1 MREKRNEKQEKVK
14 MKKSWMIG
22 FIILFILNLGA
33 TGYFLYSL
41 TLLGSIEVVLRY
53 VIGIILVLLVVFF
66 FFHLRKT
73 ARKKKKVR
81 LAIDI
86 IISILYCAILIFVGG
101 NIIKAIGKVGNLTQR
116 ETTYS
121 ASIVTLSTNPAE
133 GINDIS
139 SSKELG
145 MLEDEDSIDGHQIP
159 EEIIEENNLTNE
171 VKYYDNY
178 TDMLADLYAEEIEFI
193 FLPSGY
199 QSMFTS
205 IEAYENIAEET
216 KAIYTQ
222 QRSVKQEVS
231 SGKSL
236 TEPFT
241 VLIMGIDSDTNDLT
255 QSSSF
260 NGDSLM
266 LITFNPTTLN
276 STILSIPRDTY
287 VPIACFNGQ
296 RKNKITHAAWQ
307 GEQCMMDTITGFTG
321 IPIDYYV
328 KINFKGAVQLV
339 DALGGIDAEVPIGFC
354 EQNSDRAW
362 GENTIC
368 VDAGYQHLNGEQALA
383 WARHRKSAGFDDFVR
398 GQNQQLVVKA
408 MLNKLKEVRSL
419 DTVYDILDTVGNN
432 MATNM
437 TTDEILSLYNVG
449 KDVLSRTDE
458 DMAVEDV
465 LSMQHLYLSGAD
477 ASIYDYST
485 INGQGTRMRLYN
497 FVPYEESLEAV
508 IQAMKINLELE
519 EPEMEKTF
527 SFDASVPYEEEII
540 GKMSSGTVDLTLL
553 PDFTGSSVSY
563 ARSYCNSHGISFSVE
578 GNGST
583 VVSQSV
589 PYGADILFVNRLTVY
604 TESSTTTAPKEDDT
618 TDQGDNGTTSTT
630 PPGGGTGSKDENS
643 GTGSGSDSGSDGGS
657 SGSGGGSGSGSG
669 GSGSEATGEGDENTG
684 DGGNSGDGTGDENP
698 LPPELNVS

>member
-1 MREKRNEKQEKVK
+1 MMKTMKETKKDKIKR
-14 MKKSWMIG
+14 SWMIG
-22 FIILFILNLGA
+22 MLLLLFLNIGA

-41 TLLGSIEVVLRY
+41 TLLGDIEKTLRIIVGIVL
-53 VIGIILVLLVVFF
+53 ILLMVFF

-81 LAIDI
+81 FTIDI
-86 IISILYCAILIFVGG
+86 ILSIIYSAILIFIGG
-101 NIIKAIGKVGNLTQR
+101 NIIKTIGKVGNVTAR

-121 ASIVTLSTNPAE
+121 ASIVTLSTNKATS
-133 GINDIS
+133 INDIS
-139 SSKELG
+139 SSKPIG
-145 MLEDEDSIDGHQIP
+145 MIKDKKSVDGYQIP
-159 EEIIEENNLTNE
+159 KQIIEDKGLKNKIES
-171 VKYYDNY
+171 YDNY
-178 TDMLADLYAEEIEFI
+178 TDLLADLYDEKIEYI

-199 QSMFTS
+199 QTMFTS
-205 IEAYENIAEET
+205 IEAYKNIAEDT
-216 KAIYTQ
+216 KVLYTQ
-222 QRSVKQEVS
+222 KKSVKQEVS
-231 SGKSL
+231 AGKSL
-236 TEPFT
+236 KEPFT
-241 VLIMGIDSDTNDLT
+241 ILLMGIDSDTNDLN

-287 VPIACFNGQ
+287 VPIACFNGK

-383 WARHRKSAGFDDFVR
+383 WSRHRKSAGFDDFVR

-408 MLNKLKEVRSL
+408 MLNKLKDVRDL
-419 DTVYDILDTVGNN
+419 DTVYKILDTVGTN

-437 TTDEILSLYNVG
+437 TTNEILSLYNIG
-449 KDVLSRTDE
+449 KDVLTRTK

-465 LSMQHLYLSGAD
+465 LSMQHLYISGAD
-477 ASIYDYST
+477 ANIYDYST

-497 FVPYEESLEAV
+497 FVPYQESLDAV
-508 IQAMKINLELE
+508 IEAMKVNLEMV
-519 EPEMEKTF
+519 EPKMTKTF
-527 SFDASVPYEEEII
+527 SFDASVPYEENII
-540 GKMSSGTVDLTLL
+540 GKMSEGSTNLTLL
-553 PDFTGSSVSY
+553 PDFTGDSTSSVLSY
-563 ARSYCNSHGISFSVE
+563 GSAHGIKIIVK
-578 GNGST
+578 GSGT
-583 VVSQSV
+583 RVVSQSV
-589 PYGADILFVNRLTVY
+589 PYGADVEFVKTLTV
-604 TESSTTTAPKEDDT
+604 TL
-618 TDQGDNGTTSTT
+618 
-630 PPGGGTGSKDENS
+630 
-643 GTGSGSDSGSDGGS
+643 
-657 SGSGGGSGSGSG
+657 GGGSTTVTTPKPTETPKP
-669 GSGSEATGEGDENTG
+669 SEEPEESEEPT
-684 DGGNSGDGTGDENP
+684 
-698 LPPELNVS
+698 LPDSSSSPSPTITPPPSTEPPVPGMPED

>member
-1 MREKRNEKQEKVK
+1 MKTMKETKKDKIKR
-14 MKKSWMIG
+14 SWMIG
-22 FIILFILNLGA
+22 MLLLLFLNIGA

-41 TLLGSIEVVLRY
+41 TLLGDIEKTLRIIVGIVL
-53 VIGIILVLLVVFF
+53 ILLMVFF

-81 LAIDI
+81 FTIDI
-86 IISILYCAILIFVGG
+86 ILSIIYSAILIFIGG
-101 NIIKAIGKVGNLTQR
+101 NIIKTIGKVGNVTAR

-121 ASIVTLSTNPAE
+121 ASIVTLSTNKATS
-133 GINDIS
+133 INDIS
-139 SSKELG
+139 SSKPIG
-145 MLEDEDSIDGHQIP
+145 MIKDKKSVDGYQIP
-159 EEIIEENNLTNE
+159 KQIIEDKGLKNKIES
-171 VKYYDNY
+171 YDNY
-178 TDMLADLYAEEIEFI
+178 TDLLADLYDEKIEYI

-199 QSMFTS
+199 QTMFTS
-205 IEAYENIAEET
+205 IEAYKNIAEDT
-216 KAIYTQ
+216 KVLYTQ
-222 QRSVKQEVS
+222 KKSVKQEVS
-231 SGKSL
+231 AGKSL
-236 TEPFT
+236 KEPFT
-241 VLIMGIDSDTNDLT
+241 ILLMGIDSDTNDLN

-287 VPIACFNGQ
+287 VPIACFNGK

-383 WARHRKSAGFDDFVR
+383 WSRHRKSAGFDDFVR

-408 MLNKLKEVRSL
+408 MLNKLKDVRDL
-419 DTVYDILDTVGNN
+419 DTVYKILDTVGTN

-437 TTDEILSLYNVG
+437 TTNEILSLYNIG
-449 KDVLSRTDE
+449 KDVLTRTK

-465 LSMQHLYLSGAD
+465 LSMQHLYISGAD
-477 ASIYDYST
+477 ANIYDYST

-497 FVPYEESLEAV
+497 FVPYQESLDAV
-508 IQAMKINLELE
+508 IETMKINLEMV
-519 EPEMEKTF
+519 EPKMTKTF
-527 SFDASVPYEEEII
+527 SFDASVPYEENII
-540 GKMSSGTVDLTLL
+540 GKMSEGSTNLTLL
-553 PDFTGSSVSY
+553 PDFTGDSTSSVLSY
-563 ARSYCNSHGISFSVE
+563 GSAHGIKIIVK
-578 GNGST
+578 GSGT
-583 VVSQSV
+583 RVVSQSV
-589 PYGADILFVNRLTVY
+589 LFGADVEFVKTLTV
-604 TESSTTTAPKEDDT
+604 TL
-618 TDQGDNGTTSTT
+618 
-630 PPGGGTGSKDENS
+630 
-643 GTGSGSDSGSDGGS
+643 
-657 SGSGGGSGSGSG
+657 GGGSTTVTTPKQTETPKP
-669 GSGSEATGEGDENTG
+669 SEEPKPTNPAKPTDPVEPTTPVEPTDPGT
-684 DGGNSGDGTGDENP
+684 SGDGDKAPDEI
-698 LPPELNVS
+698 LP

>member
-1 MREKRNEKQEKVK
+1 MREKQKAKERTKIKT
-14 MKKSWMIG
+14 SWMIG
-22 FIILFILNLGA
+22 IIILLVLNIGA

-41 TLLGSIEVVLRY
+41 TLLGSIETFLRY
-53 VIGIILVLLVVFF
+53 VVGIVLIGLMIFF

-73 ARKKKKVR
+73 ARQKKKVR
-81 LAIDI
+81 FIVDIVLSLAY
-86 IISILYCAILIFVGG
+86 SALLIFVGG
-101 NIIKAIGKVGNLTQR
+101 NIIKAIGKVGNLTER

-121 ASIVTLSTNPAE
+121 ASIVTLSSNKATS
-133 GINDIS
+133 INDIS

-145 MLEDEDSIDGHQIP
+145 MIKDKKSVDGYQIP
-159 EEIIEENNLTNE
+159 KQIIEDKNLKNK

-178 TDMLADLYAEEIEFI
+178 TDLLADLYDEEIEYV

-205 IEAYENIAEET
+205 IEAYKNIAEDT
-216 KAIYTQ
+216 KVIYTQ
-222 QRSVKQEVS
+222 KKSVKQEVS
-231 SGKSL
+231 AGKSL
-236 TEPFT
+236 KEPFT
-241 VLIMGIDSDTNDLT
+241 ILLMGIDSDTNDLT

-266 LITFNPTTLN
+266 LITFNPNTLN

-287 VPIACFNGQ
+287 VPIACFNGK

-408 MLNKLKEVRSL
+408 MLNKLKDVRSL
-419 DTVYDILDTVGNN
+419 DTVYKILDTVGNN

-437 TTDEILSLYNVG
+437 TTSEILSLYNIG
-449 KDVLSRTDE
+449 KDVLTRTK

-465 LSMQHLYLSGAD
+465 LSMQHLYISGAD

-497 FVPYEESLEAV
+497 FVPYQESLDAV
-508 IQAMKINLELE
+508 IEAMKINLGMIS
-519 EPEMEKTF
+519 PKMTKTF
-527 SFDASVPYEEEII
+527 SFDASVPYEETII
-540 GKMSSGTVDLTLL
+540 GKMSKGSTNLTLL
-553 PDFTGSSVSY
+553 PDFTGSSVAYVQSY
-563 ARSYCNSHGISFSVE
+563 GSSHGIRIIVN
-578 GNGST
+578 GNGSR

-589 PYGADILFVNRLTVY
+589 PYGADLEFVKTLTIN
-604 TESSTTTAPKEDDT
+604 TGSTTTKKETEDDEKT
-618 TDQGDNGTTSTT
+618 TTKPTPSTE
-630 PPGGGTGSKDENS
+630 PKPSVEPDDPNS
-643 GTGSGSDSGSDGGS
+643 GTNEGGSGSDGDTGNGSGDGNVGDGSDGDGS
-657 SGSGGGSGSGSG
+657 INIPGGPTNES
-669 GSGSEATGEGDENTG
+669 
-684 DGGNSGDGTGDENP
+684 
-698 LPPELNVS
+698 

>member
-1 MREKRNEKQEKVK
+1 MREKQKKKERQQKEKIKT
-14 MKKSWMIG
+14 SWMIG
-22 FIILFILNLGA
+22 MIILLLLNIGA
-33 TGYFLYSL
+33 TAYFLYSL
-41 TLLGSIEVVLRY
+41 TLLGSIETFLRY
-53 VIGIILVLLVVFF
+53 VVAIVLIALMIFS
-66 FFHLRKT
+66 FFHIRKT

-81 LAIDI
+81 FIIDVTL
-86 IISILYCAILIFVGG
+86 SLLYSAILIFVGG
-101 NIIKAIGKVGNLTQR
+101 NIIKAIGKVGNLTER

-121 ASIVTLSTNPAE
+121 ASIVTLSTNKATS
-133 GINDIS
+133 INDIS

-145 MLEDEDSIDGHQIP
+145 MIQDENSVDGYQIP
-159 EEIIEENNLTNE
+159 QQIIEDKGLKNK

-178 TDMLADLYAEEIEFI
+178 TDMLADLYDEEIEYI

-205 IEAYENIAEET
+205 IDAYKDITEET
-216 KAIYTQ
+216 KVIYTQ
-222 QRSVKQEVS
+222 NKSVKQEVS
-231 SGKSL
+231 AGKSL
-236 TEPFT
+236 KEPFT
-241 VLIMGIDSDTNDLT
+241 ILLMGIDSDTNDLS

-287 VPIACFNGQ
+287 VPIACFNGK

-321 IPIDYYV
+321 IPIDYYI

-408 MLNKLKEVRSL
+408 MLNKLKDVRSL
-419 DTVYDILDTVGNN
+419 DTVYKILDTVGNN

-437 TTDEILSLYNVG
+437 TTSEILSLYNIG
-449 KDVLSRTDE
+449 KDVLTRTK
-458 DMAVEDV
+458 DMPVEDV
-465 LSMQHLYLSGAD
+465 LSMQHLYISGAD

-497 FVPYEESLEAV
+497 FVPYQESLDAV
-508 IQAMKINLELE
+508 IEAMKINLGMIS
-519 EPEMEKTF
+519 PKMAKTF
-527 SFDASVPYEEEII
+527 SFDASVPYEENII
-540 GKMSSGTVDLTLL
+540 GKMSKGSTNLTLL
-553 PDFTGSSVSY
+553 PDFTGSSVAYVQSY
-563 ARSYCNSHGISFSVE
+563 GSSHGIRIIVN
-578 GNGST
+578 GNGSR
-583 VVSQSV
+583 VISQSV
-589 PYGADILFVNRLTVY
+589 PYGADLEFVKTLTIN
-604 TESSTTTAPKEDDT
+604 TGSTTTKKETEDDEKT
-618 TDQGDNGTTSTT
+618 TTKPETSPSPSPTPDPSPAPSPT
-630 PPGGGTGSKDENS
+630 PPETTEPPEPNDPE
-643 GTGSGSDSGSDGGS
+643 
-657 SGSGGGSGSGSG
+657 
-669 GSGSEATGEGDENTG
+669 
-684 DGGNSGDGTGDENP
+684 
-698 LPPELNVS
+698 LPPEVNPEP

>member
-1 MREKRNEKQEKVK
+1 MREKQKAKERTKIKT
-14 MKKSWMIG
+14 SWMIG
-22 FIILFILNLGA
+22 IIILLVLNIGA

-41 TLLGSIEVVLRY
+41 TLLGTIETFLRY
-53 VIGIILVLLVVFF
+53 VVGIVLIGLMIFF

-73 ARKKKKVR
+73 ARQKKKVR
-81 LAIDI
+81 FIVDIVLSLAY
-86 IISILYCAILIFVGG
+86 SALLIFVGG
-101 NIIKAIGKVGNLTQR
+101 NIIKTIGKVGNLTER

-121 ASIVTLSTNPAE
+121 ASIVTLSSNKATS
-133 GINDIS
+133 INDIS

-145 MLEDEDSIDGHQIP
+145 MIKDKKSVDGYQIP
-159 EEIIEENNLTNE
+159 KQIIEDKNLKNK

-178 TDMLADLYAEEIEFI
+178 TDLLADLYDEEIEYV

-205 IEAYENIAEET
+205 IEAYKNIAEDT
-216 KAIYTQ
+216 KVIYTQ
-222 QRSVKQEVS
+222 KKSVKQEVS
-231 SGKSL
+231 AGKSL
-236 TEPFT
+236 KEPFT
-241 VLIMGIDSDTNDLT
+241 ILLMGIDSDTNDLT

-266 LITFNPTTLN
+266 LITFNPNTLN

-287 VPIACFNGQ
+287 VPIACFNGK

-408 MLNKLKEVRSL
+408 MLNKLKDVRSL
-419 DTVYDILDTVGNN
+419 DTVYKILDTVGNN

-437 TTDEILSLYNVG
+437 TTSEILSLYNIG
-449 KDVLSRTDE
+449 KDVLTRTK

-465 LSMQHLYLSGAD
+465 LSMQHLYISGAD

-497 FVPYEESLEAV
+497 FVPYQESLDAV
-508 IQAMKINLELE
+508 IEAMKVNLGMIS
-519 EPEMEKTF
+519 PKMAKTF
-527 SFDASVPYEEEII
+527 SFDASVPYEETII
-540 GKMSSGTVDLTLL
+540 GKMSKGSTNLTLL
-553 PDFTGSSVSY
+553 PDFTGSSVAYVQSY
-563 ARSYCNSHGISFSVE
+563 GSSHGIRIIVN
-578 GNGST
+578 GNGSR
-583 VVSQSV
+583 VISQSV
-589 PYGADILFVNRLTVY
+589 PYGADLEFVKTLTIN
-604 TESSTTTAPKEDDT
+604 TGSTTTKKDT
-618 TDQGDNGTTSTT
+618 EEKKDNTNNNGNDGTV
-630 PPGGGTGSKDENS
+630 PP
-643 GTGSGSDSGSDGGS
+643 
-657 SGSGGGSGSGSG
+657 SGSGGGNSDGGSNGATGGSG
-669 GSGSEATGEGDENTG
+669 GSDGESGS
-684 DGGNSGDGTGDENP
+684 DGSSESGGGPGDGTGDGNTDDGDGPINIPGGPTNE
-698 LPPELNVS
+698 S

>member
-1 MREKRNEKQEKVK
+1 MREKQKAKERTKIKT
-14 MKKSWMIG
+14 SWKIGMI
-22 FIILFILNLGA
+22 LLLVLNIGA

-41 TLLGSIEVVLRY
+41 TLLGSIETFLRY
-53 VIGIILVLLVVFF
+53 IVGIVLIGLMIFF

-73 ARKKKKVR
+73 ARKKKR
-81 LAIDI
+81 GRFIIDVILSI
-86 IISILYCAILIFVGG
+86 IYSAVLIFVGG
-101 NIIKAIGKVGNLTQR
+101 NIIKTIGKVGNLTER

-121 ASIVTLSTNPAE
+121 ASIVTLSSNKATS
-133 GINDIS
+133 INDIS

-145 MLEDEDSIDGHQIP
+145 MIKDKKSVDGYQIP
-159 EEIIEENNLTNE
+159 KQIIEDKNLKNK
-171 VKYYDNY
+171 VKYYENY
-178 TDMLADLYAEEIEFI
+178 TDLLADLYDEEIEYI

-205 IEAYENIAEET
+205 IDAYKNISKDT
-216 KAIYTQ
+216 KVIYTQ
-222 QRSVKQEVS
+222 KKSVKQKVS
-231 SGKSL
+231 AGKSL
-236 TEPFT
+236 KEPFT
-241 VLIMGIDSDTNDLT
+241 ILLMGIDSDTNDLS

-287 VPIACFNGQ
+287 VPIACFNGK

-362 GENTIC
+362 GANTIC

-383 WARHRKSAGFDDFVR
+383 WSRHRKSAGFDDFVR

-408 MLNKLKEVRSL
+408 MLNKLKDVRDL
-419 DTVYDILDTVGNN
+419 DTVYKILDTVGNN

-437 TTDEILSLYNVG
+437 TTNEILSLYNIG
-449 KDVLSRTDE
+449 KDVLTRTK

-465 LSMQHLYLSGAD
+465 LSMQHLYISGAD

-497 FVPYEESLEAV
+497 FVPYRESLDAV
-508 IQAMKINLELE
+508 IEAMKINLGMIS
-519 EPEMEKTF
+519 PKMAKTF
-527 SFDASVPYEEEII
+527 SFDASVPYEETII
-540 GKMSSGTVDLTLL
+540 GKMSKGSTNLTLL
-553 PDFTGSSVSY
+553 PDFTGDSVSY
-563 ARSYCNSHGISFSVE
+563 VQSYGSSHGIRIIVN
-578 GNGST
+578 GNGSR

-589 PYGADILFVNRLTVY
+589 PYGADLEFVKTLTIN
-604 TESSTTTAPKEDDT
+604 TGSTTTKKETEDDEKT
-618 TDQGDNGTTSTT
+618 TTKPTPSTE
-630 PPGGGTGSKDENS
+630 PKPSEDPEKPDDPNS
-643 GTGSGSDSGSDGGS
+643 GTNEGGSGSDGDTGNGSGDGNVGDGSDGDGS
-657 SGSGGGSGSGSG
+657 INIPGGPTNES
-669 GSGSEATGEGDENTG
+669 
-684 DGGNSGDGTGDENP
+684 
-698 LPPELNVS
+698 

>member
-1 MREKRNEKQEKVK
+1 MREKQKAKERTKIKT
-14 MKKSWMIG
+14 SWKIGMI
-22 FIILFILNLGA
+22 LLLVLNIGA

-41 TLLGSIEVVLRY
+41 TLLGSIETFLRY
-53 VIGIILVLLVVFF
+53 IVGIVLIGLMIFF

-73 ARKKKKVR
+73 ARKKKR
-81 LAIDI
+81 GRFIIDVILSI
-86 IISILYCAILIFVGG
+86 IYSAILIFVGG
-101 NIIKAIGKVGNLTQR
+101 NIIKTIGKVGNLTER

-121 ASIVTLSTNPAE
+121 ASIVTLSSNKATS
-133 GINDIS
+133 INDIS

-145 MLEDEDSIDGHQIP
+145 MIKDKKSVDGYQIP
-159 EEIIEENNLTNE
+159 KQIIEDKNLKNK
-171 VKYYDNY
+171 VKYYENY
-178 TDMLADLYAEEIEFI
+178 TDLLADLYDEEIEYI

-205 IEAYENIAEET
+205 IDAYKNISKDT
-216 KAIYTQ
+216 KVIYTQ
-222 QRSVKQEVS
+222 KKSVKQKVS
-231 SGKSL
+231 AGKSL
-236 TEPFT
+236 KEPFT
-241 VLIMGIDSDTNDLT
+241 ILLMGIDSDTNDLS

-287 VPIACFNGQ
+287 VPIACFNGK

-362 GENTIC
+362 GANTIC

-383 WARHRKSAGFDDFVR
+383 WSRHRKSAGFDDFVR

-408 MLNKLKEVRSL
+408 MLNKLKDVRDL
-419 DTVYDILDTVGNN
+419 DTVYKILDTVGNN

-437 TTDEILSLYNVG
+437 TTNEILSLYNIG
-449 KDVLSRTDE
+449 KDVLTRTK

-465 LSMQHLYLSGAD
+465 LSMQHLYISGAD

-497 FVPYEESLEAV
+497 FVPYQESLDAV
-508 IQAMKINLELE
+508 IEAMKINLGMIS
-519 EPEMEKTF
+519 PKMTKTF
-527 SFDASVPYEEEII
+527 SFDASVPYEETII
-540 GKMSSGTVDLTLL
+540 GKMSKGSTNLTLL
-553 PDFTGSSVSY
+553 PDFTGDSVSY
-563 ARSYCNSHGISFSVE
+563 VQSYGSSHGIRIIVN
-578 GNGST
+578 GNGSR

-589 PYGADILFVNRLTVY
+589 PYGADLEFVKTLTIN
-604 TESSTTTAPKEDDT
+604 TGLTTTKKETDDDEKT
-618 TDQGDNGTTSTT
+618 TTKPTPSTEPQPSEDPEKT
-630 PPGGGTGSKDENS
+630 DDPNS
-643 GTGSGSDSGSDGGS
+643 GTNEGGSGSDGDTGNGSGDGNVGDGSDGDGS
-657 SGSGGGSGSGSG
+657 INIPGGPTNES
-669 GSGSEATGEGDENTG
+669 
-684 DGGNSGDGTGDENP
+684 
-698 LPPELNVS
+698 

>member
-1 MREKRNEKQEKVK
+1 MKTMKETKKDKIKR
-14 MKKSWMIG
+14 SWMIG
-22 FIILFILNLGA
+22 MLLLLFLNIGA

-41 TLLGSIEVVLRY
+41 TLLGDIEKTLRIIVGIVL
-53 VIGIILVLLVVFF
+53 ILLMVFF

-81 LAIDI
+81 FTIDI
-86 IISILYCAILIFVGG
+86 ILSIIYSAILIFIGG
-101 NIIKAIGKVGNLTQR
+101 NIIKTIGKVGHVTAR

-121 ASIVTLSTNPAE
+121 ASIVTLSTNKATS
-133 GINDIS
+133 INDIS
-139 SSKELG
+139 SSKPIG
-145 MLEDEDSIDGHQIP
+145 MIKDKKSVDGYQIP
-159 EEIIEENNLTNE
+159 KQIIEDKGLKNKIES
-171 VKYYDNY
+171 YDNY
-178 TDMLADLYAEEIEFI
+178 TDLLADLYDEKIEYI

-199 QSMFTS
+199 QTMFTS
-205 IEAYENIAEET
+205 IEAYKNIAEDT
-216 KAIYTQ
+216 KVLYTQ
-222 QRSVKQEVS
+222 KKSVKQEVS
-231 SGKSL
+231 AGKSL
-236 TEPFT
+236 KEPFT
-241 VLIMGIDSDTNDLT
+241 ILLMGIDSDTNDLN

-287 VPIACFNGQ
+287 VPIACFNGK

-383 WARHRKSAGFDDFVR
+383 WSRHRKSAGFDDFVR

-408 MLNKLKEVRSL
+408 MLNKLKDVRDL
-419 DTVYDILDTVGNN
+419 DTVYKILDTVGTN

-437 TTDEILSLYNVG
+437 TTNEILSLYNIG
-449 KDVLSRTDE
+449 KDVLTRTK

-465 LSMQHLYLSGAD
+465 LSMQHLYISGAD
-477 ASIYDYST
+477 ANIYDYST

-497 FVPYEESLEAV
+497 FVPYQESLDAV
-508 IQAMKINLELE
+508 IETMKINLEMV
-519 EPEMEKTF
+519 EPKMTKTF
-527 SFDASVPYEEEII
+527 SFDASVPYEENII
-540 GKMSSGTVDLTLL
+540 GKMSEGSTNLTLL
-553 PDFTGSSVSY
+553 PDFTGDSTSSVLSY
-563 ARSYCNSHGISFSVE
+563 GSAHGIKIIVK
-578 GNGST
+578 GSGT
-583 VVSQSV
+583 RVVSQSV
-589 PYGADILFVNRLTVY
+589 PFGADVEFVKTLTV
-604 TESSTTTAPKEDDT
+604 TLGGGSTTV
-618 TDQGDNGTTSTT
+618 TT
-630 PPGGGTGSKDENS
+630 PKPTETPKPSAPVEDNNDE
-643 GTGSGSDSGSDGGS
+643 TGGS
-657 SGSGGGSGSGSG
+657 SGND
-669 GSGSEATGEGDENTG
+669 GEGS
-684 DGGNSGDGTGDENP
+684 GNSGETGGSEGSEGGDGESDIEGGLEDIMP
-698 LPPELNVS
+698 

>member
-1 MREKRNEKQEKVK
+1 MREKQKAKERTKIKT
-14 MKKSWMIG
+14 SWMIG
-22 FIILFILNLGA
+22 MILLLVLNIGA

-41 TLLGSIEVVLRY
+41 TLLGSIETFLRY
-53 VIGIILVLLVVFF
+53 VVGIVLIGLMIFF

-73 ARKKKKVR
+73 ARRKKKVR
-81 LAIDI
+81 FIIDV
-86 IISILYCAILIFVGG
+86 ILSLIYSVILIFVGG
-101 NIIKAIGKVGNLTQR
+101 NIIKTIGKVGNLTER

-121 ASIVTLSTNPAE
+121 ASIVTLSSNKATS
-133 GINDIS
+133 INDIS
-139 SSKELG
+139 SSKEMG
-145 MLEDEDSIDGHQIP
+145 MIKDKKSVDGYQIP
-159 EEIIEENNLTNE
+159 KQIMEDKNLKNK

-178 TDMLADLYAEEIEFI
+178 TDLLADLYDEEIEYI

-205 IEAYENIAEET
+205 IDAYKNISEDT
-216 KAIYTQ
+216 KVIYTQ
-222 QRSVKQEVS
+222 KKSVKQEVS
-231 SGKSL
+231 AGKSL
-236 TEPFT
+236 KEPFT
-241 VLIMGIDSDTNDLT
+241 ILLMGIDSDTNDLS

-287 VPIACFNGQ
+287 VPIACFNGK

-408 MLNKLKEVRSL
+408 MLNKLKDVRDL
-419 DTVYDILDTVGNN
+419 DTVYKILDTVGNN

-437 TTDEILSLYNVG
+437 TTSEILSLYNIG
-449 KDVLSRTDE
+449 KDVLTRTK

-465 LSMQHLYLSGAD
+465 LSMQHLYISGAD

-497 FVPYEESLEAV
+497 FVPYQESLDAV
-508 IQAMKINLELE
+508 IEAMKINLGMIS
-519 EPEMEKTF
+519 PKMTKTF
-527 SFDASVPYEEEII
+527 SFDASVPYEENII
-540 GKMSSGTVDLTLL
+540 GKMSKGSTNLTLL
-553 PDFTGSSVSY
+553 PDFTGDSVSY
-563 ARSYCNSHGISFSVE
+563 VQSYGSSHGIRIIVN
-578 GNGST
+578 GNGSR

-589 PYGADILFVNRLTVY
+589 PYGADLEFVKTLTIN
-604 TESSTTTAPKEDDT
+604 TGSTTTKKETEDDEKT
-618 TDQGDNGTTSTT
+618 TTKPTPSTEPKPSVEPEEPEESTPPEEPESTT
-630 PPGGGTGSKDENS
+630 PPDPEP
-643 GTGSGSDSGSDGGS
+643 D
-657 SGSGGGSGSGSG
+657 
-669 GSGSEATGEGDENTG
+669 
-684 DGGNSGDGTGDENP
+684 
-698 LPPELNVS
+698 LPEEIVPES

>member
-1 MREKRNEKQEKVK
+1 MREKQKAKERTKIKT
-14 MKKSWMIG
+14 SWMIG
-22 FIILFILNLGA
+22 IIILLVLNIGA

-41 TLLGSIEVVLRY
+41 TLLGSIETFLRY
-53 VIGIILVLLVVFF
+53 VVGIVLIGLMIFF

-73 ARKKKKVR
+73 ARQKKKVR
-81 LAIDI
+81 FIVDIVLSLAY
-86 IISILYCAILIFVGG
+86 SALLIFVGG
-101 NIIKAIGKVGNLTQR
+101 NIIKAIGKVGNLTER

-121 ASIVTLSTNPAE
+121 ASIVTLSSNKATS
-133 GINDIS
+133 INDIS

-145 MLEDEDSIDGHQIP
+145 MIKDKKSVDGYQIP
-159 EEIIEENNLTNE
+159 KQIIEDKNLKNK

-178 TDMLADLYAEEIEFI
+178 TDLLADLYDEEIEYV

-205 IEAYENIAEET
+205 IEAYKNIAEDT
-216 KAIYTQ
+216 KVIYTQ
-222 QRSVKQEVS
+222 KKSVKQEVS
-231 SGKSL
+231 AGKSL
-236 TEPFT
+236 KEPFT
-241 VLIMGIDSDTNDLT
+241 ILLMGIDSDTNDLT

-266 LITFNPTTLN
+266 LITFNPNTLN

-287 VPIACFNGQ
+287 VPIACFNGK

-408 MLNKLKEVRSL
+408 MLNKLKDVRSL
-419 DTVYDILDTVGNN
+419 DTVYKILDTVGNN

-437 TTDEILSLYNVG
+437 TTSEILSLYNIG
-449 KDVLSRTDE
+449 KDVLTRTK

-465 LSMQHLYLSGAD
+465 LSMQHLYISGAD

-497 FVPYEESLEAV
+497 FVPYQESLDAV
-508 IQAMKINLELE
+508 IEAMKINLGMIS
-519 EPEMEKTF
+519 PKMAKTF
-527 SFDASVPYEEEII
+527 SFDASVPYEENII
-540 GKMSSGTVDLTLL
+540 GKMSKGSTNLTLL
-553 PDFTGSSVSY
+553 PDFTGSSVAYVQSY
-563 ARSYCNSHGISFSVE
+563 GSSHGIRIIVN
-578 GNGST
+578 GNGSR

-589 PYGADILFVNRLTVY
+589 PYGADLEFVKTLTIN
-604 TESSTTTAPKEDDT
+604 TGSTTTKKET
-618 TDQGDNGTTSTT
+618 EEKKDNTNNNGNDGTV
-630 PPGGGTGSKDENS
+630 PP
-643 GTGSGSDSGSDGGS
+643 
-657 SGSGGGSGSGSG
+657 SGSGGGNSDGGSNGETGGSG
-669 GSGSEATGEGDENTG
+669 GSDGESGSDGSSESGGGPGNGTG
-684 DGGNSGDGTGDENP
+684 DGNTDDGDGPIDIPGGPTNE
-698 LPPELNVS
+698 S

>member
-1 MREKRNEKQEKVK
+1 MRTMKETKKDKIKR
-14 MKKSWMIG
+14 SWMIG
-22 FIILFILNLGA
+22 MLLLLFLNIGA

-41 TLLGSIEVVLRY
+41 TLLGDIEKTLRIIVGIVL
-53 VIGIILVLLVVFF
+53 ILLMVFF

-81 LAIDI
+81 FTIDI
-86 IISILYCAILIFVGG
+86 ILSIIYSAILIFIGG
-101 NIIKAIGKVGNLTQR
+101 NIIKTIGKVGHVTAR

-121 ASIVTLSTNPAE
+121 ASIVTLSTNKATS
-133 GINDIS
+133 INDIS
-139 SSKELG
+139 SSKPIG
-145 MLEDEDSIDGHQIP
+145 MIKDKKSVDGYQIP
-159 EEIIEENNLTNE
+159 KQIIEDKGLKNKIES
-171 VKYYDNY
+171 YDNY
-178 TDMLADLYAEEIEFI
+178 TDLLADLYDEKIEYI

-199 QSMFTS
+199 QTMFTS
-205 IEAYENIAEET
+205 IEAYKNIAEDT
-216 KAIYTQ
+216 KVLYTQ
-222 QRSVKQEVS
+222 KKSVKQEVS
-231 SGKSL
+231 AGKSL
-236 TEPFT
+236 KEPFT
-241 VLIMGIDSDTNDLT
+241 ILLMGIDSDTNDLN

-287 VPIACFNGQ
+287 VPIACFNGK

-383 WARHRKSAGFDDFVR
+383 WSRHRKSAGFDDFVR

-408 MLNKLKEVRSL
+408 MLNKLKDVRDL
-419 DTVYDILDTVGNN
+419 DTVYKILDTVGTN

-437 TTDEILSLYNVG
+437 TTNEILSLYNIG
-449 KDVLSRTDE
+449 KDVLTRTK

-465 LSMQHLYLSGAD
+465 LSMQHLYISGAD
-477 ASIYDYST
+477 ANIYDYST

-497 FVPYEESLEAV
+497 FVPYQESLDAV
-508 IQAMKINLELE
+508 IEAMKINLEMV
-519 EPEMEKTF
+519 EPKMTKTF
-527 SFDASVPYEEEII
+527 SFDASVPYEENII
-540 GKMSSGTVDLTLL
+540 GKMSEESTNLTLL
-553 PDFTGSSVSY
+553 PDFTGDSTSSVLSY
-563 ARSYCNSHGISFSVE
+563 GSAHGIKIIVK
-578 GNGST
+578 GSGT
-583 VVSQSV
+583 RVVSQSV
-589 PYGADILFVNRLTVY
+589 PFGADVEFVKTLTV
-604 TESSTTTAPKEDDT
+604 TL
-618 TDQGDNGTTSTT
+618 
-630 PPGGGTGSKDENS
+630 
-643 GTGSGSDSGSDGGS
+643 
-657 SGSGGGSGSGSG
+657 GGGSTTVTTPKQTETPKP
-669 GSGSEATGEGDENTG
+669 SEEPEESEEPMIPDSSSSPSPSQSPSYSPE
-684 DGGNSGDGTGDENP
+684 
-698 LPPELNVS
+698 PPIPGIPED

>member
-1 MREKRNEKQEKVK
+1 MKTMKETKKDKIKR
-14 MKKSWMIG
+14 SWMIG
-22 FIILFILNLGA
+22 MLLLLFLNIGA

-41 TLLGSIEVVLRY
+41 TLLGDIEKTLRIIVGIVL
-53 VIGIILVLLVVFF
+53 ILLMVFF

-81 LAIDI
+81 FTIDI
-86 IISILYCAILIFVGG
+86 ILSIIYSAILIFIGG
-101 NIIKAIGKVGNLTQR
+101 NIIKTIGKVGHVTAR

-121 ASIVTLSTNPAE
+121 ASIVTLSTNKATS
-133 GINDIS
+133 INDIS
-139 SSKELG
+139 SSKPIG
-145 MLEDEDSIDGHQIP
+145 MIKDKKSVDGYQIP
-159 EEIIEENNLTNE
+159 KQIIEDKGLKNKIES
-171 VKYYDNY
+171 YDNY
-178 TDMLADLYAEEIEFI
+178 TDLLADLYDEKIEYI

-199 QSMFTS
+199 QTMFTS
-205 IEAYENIAEET
+205 IEAYKNIAEDT
-216 KAIYTQ
+216 KVLYTQ
-222 QRSVKQEVS
+222 KKSVKQEVS
-231 SGKSL
+231 AGKSL
-236 TEPFT
+236 KEPFT
-241 VLIMGIDSDTNDLT
+241 ILLMGIDSDTNDLN

-287 VPIACFNGQ
+287 VPIACFNGK

-383 WARHRKSAGFDDFVR
+383 WSRHRKSAGFDDFVR

-408 MLNKLKEVRSL
+408 MLNKLKDVRDL
-419 DTVYDILDTVGNN
+419 DTVYKILDTVGTN

-437 TTDEILSLYNVG
+437 TTNEILSLYNIG
-449 KDVLSRTDE
+449 KDVLTRTK

-465 LSMQHLYLSGAD
+465 LSMQHLYISGAD
-477 ASIYDYST
+477 ANIYDYST

-497 FVPYEESLEAV
+497 FVPYQESLDAV
-508 IQAMKINLELE
+508 IETMKINLEMV
-519 EPEMEKTF
+519 EPKMTKTF
-527 SFDASVPYEEEII
+527 SFDASVPYEENII
-540 GKMSSGTVDLTLL
+540 GKMSEGSTNLTLL
-553 PDFTGSSVSY
+553 PDFTGDSTSSVLSY
-563 ARSYCNSHGISFSVE
+563 GSAHGIKIIVK
-578 GNGST
+578 GSGT
-583 VVSQSV
+583 RVVSQSV
-589 PYGADILFVNRLTVY
+589 PFGADVEFVKNTY
-604 TESSTTTAPKEDDT
+604 C
-618 TDQGDNGTTSTT
+618 
-630 PPGGGTGSKDENS
+630 NS
-643 GTGSGSDSGSDGGS
+643 WWW
-657 SGSGGGSGSGSG
+657 
-669 GSGSEATGEGDENTG
+669 
-684 DGGNSGDGTGDENP
+684 
-698 LPPELNVS
+698 

>member
-1 MREKRNEKQEKVK
+1 MKTMKETKKDKIKR
-14 MKKSWMIG
+14 SWMIG
-22 FIILFILNLGA
+22 MLLLLFLNIGA

-41 TLLGSIEVVLRY
+41 TLLGDIEKTLRIIVGIVL
-53 VIGIILVLLVVFF
+53 ILLMVFF

-81 LAIDI
+81 FTIDI
-86 IISILYCAILIFVGG
+86 ILSIIYSAILIFIGG
-101 NIIKAIGKVGNLTQR
+101 NIIKTIGKVGHVTAR

-121 ASIVTLSTNPAE
+121 ASIVTLSTNKATS
-133 GINDIS
+133 INDIS
-139 SSKELG
+139 SSKPIG
-145 MLEDEDSIDGHQIP
+145 MIKDKKSVDGYQIP
-159 EEIIEENNLTNE
+159 KQIIEDKGLKNKIES
-171 VKYYDNY
+171 YDNY
-178 TDMLADLYAEEIEFI
+178 TDLLADLYDEKIEYI

-199 QSMFTS
+199 QTMFTS
-205 IEAYENIAEET
+205 IEAYKNIAEDT
-216 KAIYTQ
+216 KVLYTQ
-222 QRSVKQEVS
+222 KRSVKQEVS
-231 SGKSL
+231 AGKSL
-236 TEPFT
+236 KEPFT
-241 VLIMGIDSDTNDLT
+241 ILLMGIDSDTNDLN

-287 VPIACFNGQ
+287 VPIACFNGK

-383 WARHRKSAGFDDFVR
+383 WSRHRKSAGFDDFVR

-408 MLNKLKEVRSL
+408 MLNKLKDVRDL
-419 DTVYDILDTVGNN
+419 DTVYKILDTVGTN

-437 TTDEILSLYNVG
+437 TTNEILSLYNIG
-449 KDVLSRTDE
+449 KDVLTRTK

-465 LSMQHLYLSGAD
+465 LSMQHLYISGAY
-477 ASIYDYST
+477 ANIYDYST

-497 FVPYEESLEAV
+497 FVPYQESLDAV
-508 IQAMKINLELE
+508 IEAMKINLEMV
-519 EPEMEKTF
+519 EPKMTKTF
-527 SFDASVPYEEEII
+527 SFDASVPYEENII
-540 GKMSSGTVDLTLL
+540 GKMSEESTNLTLL
-553 PDFTGSSVSY
+553 PDFTGDSTSSVLSY
-563 ARSYCNSHGISFSVE
+563 GSAHGIKIIVK
-578 GNGST
+578 GSGT
-583 VVSQSV
+583 RVVSQSV
-589 PYGADILFVNRLTVY
+589 PFGADVEFVKTLTV
-604 TESSTTTAPKEDDT
+604 TLGGGSTTV
-618 TDQGDNGTTSTT
+618 TT
-630 PPGGGTGSKDENS
+630 PKQTETPKPSAPVEDNNDE
-643 GTGSGSDSGSDGGS
+643 TGGS
-657 SGSGGGSGSGSG
+657 SGNDGEGSGNFGETGGSE
-669 GSGSEATGEGDENTG
+669 GSEGG
-684 DGGNSGDGTGDENP
+684 DGKSDNGN
-698 LPPELNVS
+698 PPIPGMPED

>member
-1 MREKRNEKQEKVK
+1 MREKQKAKERTKIKT
-14 MKKSWMIG
+14 SWMIG
-22 FIILFILNLGA
+22 MILLLVLNIGA

-41 TLLGSIEVVLRY
+41 TLLGSIETFLRY
-53 VIGIILVLLVVFF
+53 VVGIVLIGLMIFF

-73 ARKKKKVR
+73 ARRKKKVR
-81 LAIDI
+81 FIIDV
-86 IISILYCAILIFVGG
+86 ILSLIYSVILIFVGG
-101 NIIKAIGKVGNLTQR
+101 NIIKTIGKVGNLTER

-121 ASIVTLSTNPAE
+121 ASIVTLSSNKATS
-133 GINDIS
+133 INDIS
-139 SSKELG
+139 SSKEMG
-145 MLEDEDSIDGHQIP
+145 MIKDKKSVDGYQIP
-159 EEIIEENNLTNE
+159 KQIMEDKNLKNK

-178 TDMLADLYAEEIEFI
+178 TDLLADLYDEEIEYI

-205 IEAYENIAEET
+205 IDAYKNISEDT
-216 KAIYTQ
+216 KVIYTQ
-222 QRSVKQEVS
+222 KKSVKQEVS
-231 SGKSL
+231 AGKSL
-236 TEPFT
+236 KEPFT
-241 VLIMGIDSDTNDLT
+241 ILLMGIDSDTNDLS

-287 VPIACFNGQ
+287 VPIACFNGK

-408 MLNKLKEVRSL
+408 MLNKLKDVRDL
-419 DTVYDILDTVGNN
+419 DTVYKILDTVGNN

-437 TTDEILSLYNVG
+437 TTSEILSLYNIG
-449 KDVLSRTDE
+449 KDVLTRTK

-465 LSMQHLYLSGAD
+465 LSMQHLYISGAD

-497 FVPYEESLEAV
+497 FVPYQESLDAV
-508 IQAMKINLELE
+508 IEAMKINLGMIS
-519 EPEMEKTF
+519 PKMTKTF
-527 SFDASVPYEEEII
+527 SFDASVPYEENII
-540 GKMSSGTVDLTLL
+540 GKMSKGSTNLTLL
-553 PDFTGSSVSY
+553 PDFTGDSVSY
-563 ARSYCNSHGISFSVE
+563 VQSYGSSHGIRIIVN
-578 GNGST
+578 GNGSR

-589 PYGADILFVNRLTVY
+589 PYGADIEFVKTLTIN
-604 TESSTTTAPKEDDT
+604 TGSTTTKKETEDDEKTTTKPTPSTEPKPSVEPEEPEESTPPKEPE
-618 TDQGDNGTTSTT
+618 STT
-630 PPGGGTGSKDENS
+630 PPDHEP
-643 GTGSGSDSGSDGGS
+643 D
-657 SGSGGGSGSGSG
+657 
-669 GSGSEATGEGDENTG
+669 
-684 DGGNSGDGTGDENP
+684 
-698 LPPELNVS
+698 LPEEIVPES

>member
-1 MREKRNEKQEKVK
+1 MMREKQKKKERQQKEKIKT
-14 MKKSWMIG
+14 SWMIG
-22 FIILFILNLGA
+22 MIILLLLNIGA
-33 TGYFLYSL
+33 TAYFLYSL
-41 TLLGSIEVVLRY
+41 TLLGSIETFLRY
-53 VIGIILVLLVVFF
+53 VVAIVLIALMIFS
-66 FFHLRKT
+66 FFHIRKT

-81 LAIDI
+81 FIIDVTL
-86 IISILYCAILIFVGG
+86 SLLYSAILIFVGG
-101 NIIKAIGKVGNLTQR
+101 NIIKAIGKVGNLTER

-121 ASIVTLSTNPAE
+121 ASIVTLSTNKATS
-133 GINDIS
+133 INDIS

-145 MLEDEDSIDGHQIP
+145 MIQDENSVDGYQIP
-159 EEIIEENNLTNE
+159 QQIIEDKGLKNK

-178 TDMLADLYAEEIEFI
+178 TDMLADLYDEEIEYI

-205 IEAYENIAEET
+205 IDAYKDIAEET
-216 KAIYTQ
+216 KVIYTQ
-222 QRSVKQEVS
+222 NKSVKQEVS
-231 SGKSL
+231 AGKSL

-241 VLIMGIDSDTNDLT
+241 ILLMGIDSDTNDLS

-287 VPIACFNGQ
+287 VPIACFNGK

-408 MLNKLKEVRSL
+408 MLNKLKDVRDL
-419 DTVYDILDTVGNN
+419 DTVYKILDTVGNN

-437 TTDEILSLYNVG
+437 TTNEILSLYNIG
-449 KDVLSRTDE
+449 KDVLSRTK

-465 LSMQHLYLSGAD
+465 LSMQHLYISGSD
-477 ASIYDYST
+477 AYIYDYST

-497 FVPYEESLEAV
+497 FVPYQESLDAV
-508 IQAMKINLELE
+508 IQAMKVNLGMA
-519 EPEMEKTF
+519 EPEMQKTF
-527 SFDASVPYEEEII
+527 AFDASVPYEESII
-540 GKMSSGTVDLTLL
+540 GKMSSGSTNLTLL

-563 ARSYCNSHGISFSVE
+563 VQSYGSSHGIKINVT
-578 GNGST
+578 GNGSR

-589 PYGADILFVNRLTVY
+589 PYGADIEFVKTLTIN
-604 TESSTTTAPKEDDT
+604 TGSTTTTREPEEDSNT
-618 TDQGDNGTTSTT
+618 
-630 PPGGGTGSKDENS
+630 GTGSSTGNNGSSNSGNS
-643 GTGSGSDSGSDGGS
+643 GTGSESGS
-657 SGSGGGSGSGSG
+657 SGSGSGENSGSGSGTGGSGSGSS
-669 GSGSEATGEGDENTG
+669 GSGDGSG
-684 DGGNSGDGTGDENP
+684 DGEENSGDGSGENTGSDDGLDDI
-698 LPPELNVS
+698 LP

>member
-1 MREKRNEKQEKVK
+1 MRTMKETKKDKIKR
-14 MKKSWMIG
+14 SWMIG
-22 FIILFILNLGA
+22 MLLLLFLNIGA

-41 TLLGSIEVVLRY
+41 TLLGDIEKTLRIIVGIVL
-53 VIGIILVLLVVFF
+53 ILLMVFF

-81 LAIDI
+81 FTIDI
-86 IISILYCAILIFVGG
+86 ILSIIYSAILIFIGG
-101 NIIKAIGKVGNLTQR
+101 NIIKTIGKVGNVTAR

-121 ASIVTLSTNPAE
+121 ASIVTLSTNKATS
-133 GINDIS
+133 INDIS
-139 SSKELG
+139 SSKPIG
-145 MLEDEDSIDGHQIP
+145 MIKDKKSVDGYQIP
-159 EEIIEENNLTNE
+159 KQIIEDKGLKNKIES
-171 VKYYDNY
+171 YDNY
-178 TDMLADLYAEEIEFI
+178 TDLLADLYDEKIEYI

-199 QSMFTS
+199 QTMFTS
-205 IEAYENIAEET
+205 IEAYKNIAEDT
-216 KAIYTQ
+216 KVLYTQ
-222 QRSVKQEVS
+222 KKSVKQEVS
-231 SGKSL
+231 AGKSL
-236 TEPFT
+236 KEPFT
-241 VLIMGIDSDTNDLT
+241 ILLMGIDSDTNDLN

-287 VPIACFNGQ
+287 VPIACFNGK

-383 WARHRKSAGFDDFVR
+383 WSRHRKSAGFDDFVR

-408 MLNKLKEVRSL
+408 MLNKLKDVRDL
-419 DTVYDILDTVGNN
+419 DTVYKILDTVGTN

-437 TTDEILSLYNVG
+437 TTNEILSLYNIG
-449 KDVLSRTDE
+449 KDVLTRTK

-465 LSMQHLYLSGAD
+465 LSMQHLYISGAD
-477 ASIYDYST
+477 ANIYDYST

-497 FVPYEESLEAV
+497 FVPYQESLDAV
-508 IQAMKINLELE
+508 IETMKINLEMV
-519 EPEMEKTF
+519 EPKMTKTF
-527 SFDASVPYEEEII
+527 SFDASVPYEENII
-540 GKMSSGTVDLTLL
+540 GKMSEGSTNLTLL
-553 PDFTGSSVSY
+553 PNFTGDSTSSVLSY
-563 ARSYCNSHGISFSVE
+563 GSAHGIKIIVK
-578 GNGST
+578 GSGT
-583 VVSQSV
+583 RVVSQSV
-589 PYGADILFVNRLTVY
+589 PFGADVEFVKTLTV
-604 TESSTTTAPKEDDT
+604 TL
-618 TDQGDNGTTSTT
+618 
-630 PPGGGTGSKDENS
+630 
-643 GTGSGSDSGSDGGS
+643 
-657 SGSGGGSGSGSG
+657 GGGSTTVTTPKQTETPKP
-669 GSGSEATGEGDENTG
+669 SEEPKPTNPVEPTDPVEPTAPVEPTDPGT
-684 DGGNSGDGTGDENP
+684 SGDGDKAPDEI
-698 LPPELNVS
+698 LP

>member
-1 MREKRNEKQEKVK
+1 
-14 MKKSWMIG
+14 
-22 FIILFILNLGA
+22 
-33 TGYFLYSL
+33 
-41 TLLGSIEVVLRY
+41 
-53 VIGIILVLLVVFF
+53 
-66 FFHLRKT
+66 
-73 ARKKKKVR
+73 
-81 LAIDI
+81 
-86 IISILYCAILIFVGG
+86 
-101 NIIKAIGKVGNLTQR
+101 
-116 ETTYS
+116 
-121 ASIVTLSTNPAE
+121 
-133 GINDIS
+133 
-139 SSKELG
+139 
-145 MLEDEDSIDGHQIP
+145 
-159 EEIIEENNLTNE
+159 
-171 VKYYDNY
+171 
-178 TDMLADLYAEEIEFI
+178 
-193 FLPSGY
+193 
-199 QSMFTS
+199 
-205 IEAYENIAEET
+205 
-216 KAIYTQ
+216 
-222 QRSVKQEVS
+222 
-231 SGKSL
+231 
-236 TEPFT
+236 
-241 VLIMGIDSDTNDLT
+241 MGIDSDTNDLT

-437 TTDEILSLYNVG
+437 TTDEILSLYNIG

-497 FVPYEESLEAV
+497 FVPYEESLETV

-540 GKMSSGTVDLTLL
+540 GQMSSGTVDLTLL

-563 ARSYCNSHGISFSVE
+563 ARSYCNSHGISFNVE

-604 TESSTTTAPKEDDT
+604 TESSSTNTTEEEEIEEDEKLEDPI
-618 TDQGDNGTTSTT
+618 TSPSSSPSPSPSPSSSPSPSPTT
-630 PPGGGTGSKDENS
+630 PPATTTPPTDPSKE
-643 GTGSGSDSGSDGGS
+643 
-657 SGSGGGSGSGSG
+657 
-669 GSGSEATGEGDENTG
+669 E
-684 DGGNSGDGTGDENP
+684 
-698 LPPELNVS
+698 V

>member
-1 MREKRNEKQEKVK
+1 MREKQKAKERTKIKT
-14 MKKSWMIG
+14 SWMIG
-22 FIILFILNLGA
+22 MILLLVLNIGA

-41 TLLGSIEVVLRY
+41 TLLGSIETFLRY
-53 VIGIILVLLVVFF
+53 VVGIVLIGLMIFF

-73 ARKKKKVR
+73 ARRKKKVR
-81 LAIDI
+81 FIIDV
-86 IISILYCAILIFVGG
+86 ILSLIYSVILIFVGG
-101 NIIKAIGKVGNLTQR
+101 NIIKTIGKVGNLTER

-121 ASIVTLSTNPAE
+121 ASIVTLSSNKATS
-133 GINDIS
+133 INDIS
-139 SSKELG
+139 SSKEMG
-145 MLEDEDSIDGHQIP
+145 MIKDKKSVDGYQIP
-159 EEIIEENNLTNE
+159 KQIMEDKNLKNK

-178 TDMLADLYAEEIEFI
+178 TDLLADLYDEEIEYI

-205 IEAYENIAEET
+205 IDAYKNISEDT
-216 KAIYTQ
+216 KVIYTQ
-222 QRSVKQEVS
+222 KKSVKQEVS
-231 SGKSL
+231 AGKSL
-236 TEPFT
+236 KEPFT
-241 VLIMGIDSDTNDLT
+241 ILLMGIDSDTNDLS

-287 VPIACFNGQ
+287 VPIACFNGK

-408 MLNKLKEVRSL
+408 MLNKLKDVRDL
-419 DTVYDILDTVGNN
+419 DTVYKILDTVGNN

-437 TTDEILSLYNVG
+437 TTSEILSLYNIG
-449 KDVLSRTDE
+449 KDVLTRTK

-465 LSMQHLYLSGAD
+465 LSMQHLYISGAD

-497 FVPYEESLEAV
+497 FVPYQESLDAV
-508 IQAMKINLELE
+508 IEAMKINLGMIS
-519 EPEMEKTF
+519 PKMTKTF
-527 SFDASVPYEEEII
+527 SFDASVPYEENII
-540 GKMSSGTVDLTLL
+540 GKMSKGSTNLTLL
-553 PDFTGSSVSY
+553 PDFTGDSVSY
-563 ARSYCNSHGISFSVE
+563 VQSYGSSHGIRIIVN
-578 GNGST
+578 GNGSR

-589 PYGADILFVNRLTVY
+589 PYGADLEFVKTLTIN
-604 TESSTTTAPKEDDT
+604 TGSTTTKKETEDDEKTTTKPTPSTEPKPSVEPEEPEESTPPKEPE
-618 TDQGDNGTTSTT
+618 STT
-630 PPGGGTGSKDENS
+630 PPDPEP
-643 GTGSGSDSGSDGGS
+643 D
-657 SGSGGGSGSGSG
+657 
-669 GSGSEATGEGDENTG
+669 
-684 DGGNSGDGTGDENP
+684 
-698 LPPELNVS
+698 LPEEIVPES

>member
-1 MREKRNEKQEKVK
+1 MKTMKETKKDKIKR
-14 MKKSWMIG
+14 SWMIG
-22 FIILFILNLGA
+22 MLLLLFLNIGA

-41 TLLGSIEVVLRY
+41 TLLGDIEKTLRIIVGIVL
-53 VIGIILVLLVVFF
+53 ILLMVFF

-81 LAIDI
+81 FTIDI
-86 IISILYCAILIFVGG
+86 ILSIIYSAILIFIGG
-101 NIIKAIGKVGNLTQR
+101 NIIKTIGKVGNVTAR

-121 ASIVTLSTNPAE
+121 ASIVTLSTNKATS
-133 GINDIS
+133 INDIS
-139 SSKELG
+139 SSKPIG
-145 MLEDEDSIDGHQIP
+145 MIKDKKSVDGYQIP
-159 EEIIEENNLTNE
+159 KQIIEDKGLKNKIES
-171 VKYYDNY
+171 YDNY
-178 TDMLADLYAEEIEFI
+178 TDLLADLYDEKIEYI

-199 QSMFTS
+199 QTMFTS
-205 IEAYENIAEET
+205 IEAYKNIAEDT
-216 KAIYTQ
+216 KVLYTQ
-222 QRSVKQEVS
+222 KKSVKQEVS
-231 SGKSL
+231 AGKSL
-236 TEPFT
+236 KEPFT
-241 VLIMGIDSDTNDLT
+241 ILLMGIDSDTNDLN

-287 VPIACFNGQ
+287 VPIACFNGK

-383 WARHRKSAGFDDFVR
+383 WSRHRKSAGFDDFVR

-408 MLNKLKEVRSL
+408 MLNKLKDVRDL
-419 DTVYDILDTVGNN
+419 DTVYKILDTVGTN

-437 TTDEILSLYNVG
+437 TTNEILSLYNIG
-449 KDVLSRTDE
+449 KDVLTRTK

-465 LSMQHLYLSGAD
+465 LSMQHLYISGAD
-477 ASIYDYST
+477 ANIYDYST

-497 FVPYEESLEAV
+497 FVPYQESLDAV
-508 IQAMKINLELE
+508 IEAMKINLEMV
-519 EPEMEKTF
+519 EPKMTKTF
-527 SFDASVPYEEEII
+527 SFDASVPYEENII
-540 GKMSSGTVDLTLL
+540 GKMSEGSTNLTLL
-553 PDFTGSSVSY
+553 PDFTGDSTFSVLSY
-563 ARSYCNSHGISFSVE
+563 GSAHGIKIIVK
-578 GNGST
+578 GSGT
-583 VVSQSV
+583 RVVSQSV
-589 PYGADILFVNRLTVY
+589 PFGADVEFVKTLTV
-604 TESSTTTAPKEDDT
+604 TL
-618 TDQGDNGTTSTT
+618 
-630 PPGGGTGSKDENS
+630 
-643 GTGSGSDSGSDGGS
+643 
-657 SGSGGGSGSGSG
+657 GGGSTTVTTPKQTETPKP
-669 GSGSEATGEGDENTG
+669 SEEPEESEEPMIPDSSSSPSPSQSPSYSPE
-684 DGGNSGDGTGDENP
+684 
-698 LPPELNVS
+698 PPIPGIPED

>member
-1 MREKRNEKQEKVK
+1 MKTMKETKKDKIKR
-14 MKKSWMIG
+14 SWMIG
-22 FIILFILNLGA
+22 MLLLLFLNIGA

-41 TLLGSIEVVLRY
+41 TLLGDIEKTLRIIVGIVL
-53 VIGIILVLLVVFF
+53 ILLMVFF

-81 LAIDI
+81 FTIDI
-86 IISILYCAILIFVGG
+86 ILSIIYSAILIFIGG
-101 NIIKAIGKVGNLTQR
+101 NIIKTIGKVGNVTAR

-121 ASIVTLSTNPAE
+121 ASIVTLSTNKATS
-133 GINDIS
+133 INDIS
-139 SSKELG
+139 SSKPIG
-145 MLEDEDSIDGHQIP
+145 MIKDKKSVDGYQIP
-159 EEIIEENNLTNE
+159 KQIIEDKGLKNKIES
-171 VKYYDNY
+171 YDNY
-178 TDMLADLYAEEIEFI
+178 TDLLADLYDEKIEYI

-199 QSMFTS
+199 QTMFTS
-205 IEAYENIAEET
+205 IEAYKNIAEDT
-216 KAIYTQ
+216 KVLYTQ
-222 QRSVKQEVS
+222 KKSVKQEVS
-231 SGKSL
+231 AGKSL
-236 TEPFT
+236 KEPFT
-241 VLIMGIDSDTNDLT
+241 ILLMGIDSDTNDLN

-287 VPIACFNGQ
+287 VPIACFNGK

-383 WARHRKSAGFDDFVR
+383 WSRHRKSAGFDDFVR

-408 MLNKLKEVRSL
+408 MLNKLKDVRDL
-419 DTVYDILDTVGNN
+419 DTVYKILDTVGTN

-437 TTDEILSLYNVG
+437 TTNEILSLYNIG
-449 KDVLSRTDE
+449 KDVLTRTK

-465 LSMQHLYLSGAD
+465 LSMQHLYISGAD
-477 ASIYDYST
+477 ANIYDYST

-497 FVPYEESLEAV
+497 FVPYQESLDAV
-508 IQAMKINLELE
+508 IEAMKINLEMV
-519 EPEMEKTF
+519 EPKMTKTF
-527 SFDASVPYEEEII
+527 SFDASVPYEENII
-540 GKMSSGTVDLTLL
+540 GKMSEGSTNLTLL
-553 PDFTGSSVSY
+553 PDFTGDSTFSVLSY
-563 ARSYCNSHGISFSVE
+563 GSAHGIKIIVK
-578 GNGST
+578 GSGT
-583 VVSQSV
+583 RVVSQSV
-589 PYGADILFVNRLTVY
+589 PFGADVEFVKTLTV
-604 TESSTTTAPKEDDT
+604 TL
-618 TDQGDNGTTSTT
+618 
-630 PPGGGTGSKDENS
+630 
-643 GTGSGSDSGSDGGS
+643 
-657 SGSGGGSGSGSG
+657 GGGSTTVTTPKQTETPKP
-669 GSGSEATGEGDENTG
+669 SEEPEE
-684 DGGNSGDGTGDENP
+684 SEEP
-698 LPPELNVS
+698 MLPDSSSSPSPTITPPPSTEPPIPGMPED

>member
-1 MREKRNEKQEKVK
+1 MRTMKETKKDKIKR
-14 MKKSWMIG
+14 SWMIG
-22 FIILFILNLGA
+22 MLLLLFLNIGA

-41 TLLGSIEVVLRY
+41 TLLGDIEKTLRIIVGIVL
-53 VIGIILVLLVVFF
+53 ILLMVFF

-81 LAIDI
+81 FTIDI
-86 IISILYCAILIFVGG
+86 ILSIIYSAILIFIGG
-101 NIIKAIGKVGNLTQR
+101 NIIKTIGKVGHVTAR

-121 ASIVTLSTNPAE
+121 ASIVTLSTNKATS
-133 GINDIS
+133 INDIS
-139 SSKELG
+139 SSKPIG
-145 MLEDEDSIDGHQIP
+145 MIKDKKSVDGYQIP
-159 EEIIEENNLTNE
+159 KQIIEDKGLKNKIES
-171 VKYYDNY
+171 YDNY
-178 TDMLADLYAEEIEFI
+178 TDLLADLYDEKIEYI

-199 QSMFTS
+199 QTMFTS
-205 IEAYENIAEET
+205 IEAYKNIAEDT
-216 KAIYTQ
+216 KVLYTQ
-222 QRSVKQEVS
+222 KKSVKQEVS
-231 SGKSL
+231 AGKSL
-236 TEPFT
+236 KEPFT
-241 VLIMGIDSDTNDLT
+241 ILLMGIDSDTNDLN

-287 VPIACFNGQ
+287 VPIACFNGK

-383 WARHRKSAGFDDFVR
+383 WSRHRKSAGFDDFVR

-408 MLNKLKEVRSL
+408 MLNKLKDVRDL
-419 DTVYDILDTVGNN
+419 DTVYKILDTVGTN

-437 TTDEILSLYNVG
+437 TTNEILSLYNIG
-449 KDVLSRTDE
+449 KDVLTRTK

-465 LSMQHLYLSGAD
+465 LSMQHLYISGAD
-477 ASIYDYST
+477 ANIYDYST

-497 FVPYEESLEAV
+497 FVPYQESLDAV
-508 IQAMKINLELE
+508 IEAMKINLEMV
-519 EPEMEKTF
+519 EPKMTKTF
-527 SFDASVPYEEEII
+527 SFDASVPYEENII
-540 GKMSSGTVDLTLL
+540 GKMSEGSTNLTLL
-553 PDFTGSSVSY
+553 PDFTGDSTSSVLSY
-563 ARSYCNSHGISFSVE
+563 GSAHGIKIIVK
-578 GNGST
+578 GSGT
-583 VVSQSV
+583 RVVSQSV
-589 PYGADILFVNRLTVY
+589 PFGADVEFVKTLTV
-604 TESSTTTAPKEDDT
+604 TL
-618 TDQGDNGTTSTT
+618 
-630 PPGGGTGSKDENS
+630 
-643 GTGSGSDSGSDGGS
+643 
-657 SGSGGGSGSGSG
+657 GGGSTTVTTPKQTETPKP
-669 GSGSEATGEGDENTG
+669 SEEPKPTNPVEPTDPVEPPTPVEPTDPVEPTTPKAPDEI
-684 DGGNSGDGTGDENP
+684 
-698 LPPELNVS
+698 LP

>member
-1 MREKRNEKQEKVK
+1 MRTMKETKKDKIKR
-14 MKKSWMIG
+14 SWMIG
-22 FIILFILNLGA
+22 MLLLLFLNIGA

-41 TLLGSIEVVLRY
+41 TLLGDIEKTLRIIVGIVL
-53 VIGIILVLLVVFF
+53 ILLMVFF

-81 LAIDI
+81 FTIDI
-86 IISILYCAILIFVGG
+86 ILSIIYSAILIFIGG
-101 NIIKAIGKVGNLTQR
+101 NIIKTIGKVGHVTAR

-121 ASIVTLSTNPAE
+121 ASIVTLSTNKATS
-133 GINDIS
+133 INDIS
-139 SSKELG
+139 SSKPIG
-145 MLEDEDSIDGHQIP
+145 MIKDKKSVDGYQIP
-159 EEIIEENNLTNE
+159 KQIIEDKGLKNKIES
-171 VKYYDNY
+171 YDNY
-178 TDMLADLYAEEIEFI
+178 TDLLADLYDEKIEYI

-199 QSMFTS
+199 QTMFTS
-205 IEAYENIAEET
+205 IEAYKNIAEDT
-216 KAIYTQ
+216 KVLYTQ
-222 QRSVKQEVS
+222 KKSVKQEVS
-231 SGKSL
+231 AGKSL
-236 TEPFT
+236 KEPFT
-241 VLIMGIDSDTNDLT
+241 ILLMGIDSDTNDLN

-287 VPIACFNGQ
+287 VPIACFNGK

-383 WARHRKSAGFDDFVR
+383 WSRHRKSAGFDDFVR

-408 MLNKLKEVRSL
+408 MLNKLKDVRDL
-419 DTVYDILDTVGNN
+419 DTVYKILDTVGTN

-437 TTDEILSLYNVG
+437 TTNEILSLYNIG
-449 KDVLSRTDE
+449 KDVLTRTK

-465 LSMQHLYLSGAD
+465 LSMQHLYISGAD
-477 ASIYDYST
+477 ANIYDYST

-497 FVPYEESLEAV
+497 FVPYQESLDAV
-508 IQAMKINLELE
+508 IETMKINLEMV
-519 EPEMEKTF
+519 EPKMTKTF
-527 SFDASVPYEEEII
+527 SFDASVPYEENII
-540 GKMSSGTVDLTLL
+540 GKMSEGSTNLTLL
-553 PDFTGSSVSY
+553 PDFTGDSTSSVLSY
-563 ARSYCNSHGISFSVE
+563 GSAHGIKIIVK
-578 GNGST
+578 GSGT
-583 VVSQSV
+583 RVVSQSV
-589 PYGADILFVNRLTVY
+589 PFGADVEFVKTLTV
-604 TESSTTTAPKEDDT
+604 TL
-618 TDQGDNGTTSTT
+618 
-630 PPGGGTGSKDENS
+630 
-643 GTGSGSDSGSDGGS
+643 
-657 SGSGGGSGSGSG
+657 GGGSTTVTTPKQTETPKP
-669 GSGSEATGEGDENTG
+669 SEEPKPTNPVEPTDPVEPTAPVEPTDPGT
-684 DGGNSGDGTGDENP
+684 SGDGDKAPDEI
-698 LPPELNVS
+698 LP

>member
-1 MREKRNEKQEKVK
+1 MKTMKETKKDKIKR
-14 MKKSWMIG
+14 SWMIG
-22 FIILFILNLGA
+22 MLLLLFLNIGA

-41 TLLGSIEVVLRY
+41 TLLGDIEKTLRIIVGIVL
-53 VIGIILVLLVVFF
+53 ILLMVFF

-81 LAIDI
+81 FTIDI
-86 IISILYCAILIFVGG
+86 ILSIIYSAILIFIGG
-101 NIIKAIGKVGNLTQR
+101 NIIKTIGKVGNVTAR

-121 ASIVTLSTNPAE
+121 ASIVTLSTNKATS
-133 GINDIS
+133 INDIS
-139 SSKELG
+139 SSKPIG
-145 MLEDEDSIDGHQIP
+145 MIKDKKSVDGYQIP
-159 EEIIEENNLTNE
+159 KQIIEDKGLKNKIES
-171 VKYYDNY
+171 YDNY
-178 TDMLADLYAEEIEFI
+178 TDLLADLYDEKIEYI

-199 QSMFTS
+199 QTMFTS
-205 IEAYENIAEET
+205 IEAYKNIAEDT
-216 KAIYTQ
+216 KVLYTQ
-222 QRSVKQEVS
+222 KKSVKQEVS
-231 SGKSL
+231 AGKSL
-236 TEPFT
+236 KEPFT
-241 VLIMGIDSDTNDLT
+241 ILLMGIDSDTNDLN

-287 VPIACFNGQ
+287 VPIACFNGK

-383 WARHRKSAGFDDFVR
+383 WSRHRKSAGFDDFVR

-408 MLNKLKEVRSL
+408 MLNKLKDVRDL
-419 DTVYDILDTVGNN
+419 DTVYKILDTVGTN

-437 TTDEILSLYNVG
+437 TTNEILSLYNIG
-449 KDVLSRTDE
+449 KDVLTRTK

-465 LSMQHLYLSGAD
+465 LSMQHLYISGAD
-477 ASIYDYST
+477 ANIYDYST

-497 FVPYEESLEAV
+497 FVPYQESLDAV
-508 IQAMKINLELE
+508 IETMKINLEMV
-519 EPEMEKTF
+519 EPKMTKTF
-527 SFDASVPYEEEII
+527 SFDASVPYEENII
-540 GKMSSGTVDLTLL
+540 GKMSEGSTNLTLL
-553 PDFTGSSVSY
+553 PNFTGDSTSSVLSY
-563 ARSYCNSHGISFSVE
+563 GSAHGIKIIVK
-578 GNGST
+578 GSGT
-583 VVSQSV
+583 RVVSQSV
-589 PYGADILFVNRLTVY
+589 PFGADVEFVKTLTV
-604 TESSTTTAPKEDDT
+604 TL
-618 TDQGDNGTTSTT
+618 
-630 PPGGGTGSKDENS
+630 
-643 GTGSGSDSGSDGGS
+643 
-657 SGSGGGSGSGSG
+657 GGGSTTVTTPKQTETPKP
-669 GSGSEATGEGDENTG
+669 SEEPEESEEPTIPDSSSSPSPSQSPSYSPE
-684 DGGNSGDGTGDENP
+684 
-698 LPPELNVS
+698 PPMPGMPED

>member
-1 MREKRNEKQEKVK
+1 MRTMKETKKDKIKR
-14 MKKSWMIG
+14 SWMIG
-22 FIILFILNLGA
+22 MLLLLFLNIGA

-41 TLLGSIEVVLRY
+41 TLLGDIEKTLRIIVGIVL
-53 VIGIILVLLVVFF
+53 ILLMVFF

-81 LAIDI
+81 FTIDI
-86 IISILYCAILIFVGG
+86 ILSIIYSAILIFIGG
-101 NIIKAIGKVGNLTQR
+101 NIIKTIGKVGNVTAR

-121 ASIVTLSTNPAE
+121 ASIVTLSTNKATS
-133 GINDIS
+133 INDIS
-139 SSKELG
+139 SSKPIG
-145 MLEDEDSIDGHQIP
+145 MIKDKKSVDGYQIP
-159 EEIIEENNLTNE
+159 KQIIEDKGLKNKIES
-171 VKYYDNY
+171 YDNY
-178 TDMLADLYAEEIEFI
+178 TDLLADLYDEKIEYI

-199 QSMFTS
+199 QTMFTS
-205 IEAYENIAEET
+205 IEAYKNIAEDT
-216 KAIYTQ
+216 KVLYTQ
-222 QRSVKQEVS
+222 KKSVKQEVS
-231 SGKSL
+231 AGKSL
-236 TEPFT
+236 KEPFT
-241 VLIMGIDSDTNDLT
+241 ILLMGIDSDTNDLN

-287 VPIACFNGQ
+287 VPIACFNGK

-383 WARHRKSAGFDDFVR
+383 WSRHRKSAGFDDFVR

-408 MLNKLKEVRSL
+408 MLNKLKDVRDL
-419 DTVYDILDTVGNN
+419 DTVYKILDTVGTN

-437 TTDEILSLYNVG
+437 TTNEILSLYNIG
-449 KDVLSRTDE
+449 KDVLTRTK

-465 LSMQHLYLSGAD
+465 LSMQHLYISGAD
-477 ASIYDYST
+477 ANIYDYST

-497 FVPYEESLEAV
+497 FVPYQESLDAV
-508 IQAMKINLELE
+508 IEAMKINLEMV
-519 EPEMEKTF
+519 EPKMTKTF
-527 SFDASVPYEEEII
+527 SFDASVPYEENII
-540 GKMSSGTVDLTLL
+540 GKMSEGSTNLTLL
-553 PDFTGSSVSY
+553 PDFTGDSTFSVLSY
-563 ARSYCNSHGISFSVE
+563 GSAHGIKIIVK
-578 GNGST
+578 GSGT
-583 VVSQSV
+583 RVVSQSV
-589 PYGADILFVNRLTVY
+589 PFGADVEFVKTLTV
-604 TESSTTTAPKEDDT
+604 TL
-618 TDQGDNGTTSTT
+618 
-630 PPGGGTGSKDENS
+630 
-643 GTGSGSDSGSDGGS
+643 
-657 SGSGGGSGSGSG
+657 GGGSTTVTTPKQTETPKP
-669 GSGSEATGEGDENTG
+669 SEEPEESEEPMIPDSSSSPSPSQSPSYSPE
-684 DGGNSGDGTGDENP
+684 
-698 LPPELNVS
+698 PPIPGIPED

>member
-1 MREKRNEKQEKVK
+1 MKTMKETKKDKIKR
-14 MKKSWMIG
+14 SWMIG
-22 FIILFILNLGA
+22 MLLLLFLNIGA

-41 TLLGSIEVVLRY
+41 TLLGDIEKTLRIIVGIVL
-53 VIGIILVLLVVFF
+53 ILLMVFF

-81 LAIDI
+81 FTIDI
-86 IISILYCAILIFVGG
+86 ILSIIYSAILIFIGG
-101 NIIKAIGKVGNLTQR
+101 NIIKTIGKVGHVTAR

-121 ASIVTLSTNPAE
+121 ASIVTLSTNKATS
-133 GINDIS
+133 INDIS
-139 SSKELG
+139 SSKPIG
-145 MLEDEDSIDGHQIP
+145 MIKDKKSVDGYQIP
-159 EEIIEENNLTNE
+159 KQIIEDKGLKNKIES
-171 VKYYDNY
+171 YDNY
-178 TDMLADLYAEEIEFI
+178 TDLLADLYDEKIEYI

-199 QSMFTS
+199 QTMFTS
-205 IEAYENIAEET
+205 IEAYKNIAEDT
-216 KAIYTQ
+216 KVLYTQ
-222 QRSVKQEVS
+222 KKSVKQEVS
-231 SGKSL
+231 AGKSL
-236 TEPFT
+236 KEPFT
-241 VLIMGIDSDTNDLT
+241 ILLMGIDSDTNDLN

-287 VPIACFNGQ
+287 VPIACFNGK

-383 WARHRKSAGFDDFVR
+383 WSRHRKSAGFDDFVR

-408 MLNKLKEVRSL
+408 MLNKLKDVRDL
-419 DTVYDILDTVGNN
+419 DTVYKILDTVGTN

-437 TTDEILSLYNVG
+437 TTNEILSLYNIG
-449 KDVLSRTDE
+449 KDVLTRTK

-465 LSMQHLYLSGAD
+465 LSMQHLYISGAD
-477 ASIYDYST
+477 ANIYDYST

-497 FVPYEESLEAV
+497 FVPYQESLDAV
-508 IQAMKINLELE
+508 IETMKINLEMV
-519 EPEMEKTF
+519 EPKMTKTF
-527 SFDASVPYEEEII
+527 SFDASVPYEENII
-540 GKMSSGTVDLTLL
+540 GKMSEGSTNLTLL
-553 PDFTGSSVSY
+553 PDFTGDSTSSVLSY
-563 ARSYCNSHGISFSVE
+563 GSAHGIKIIVK
-578 GNGST
+578 GSGT
-583 VVSQSV
+583 RVVSQSV
-589 PYGADILFVNRLTVY
+589 PFGADVEFVKTLTV
-604 TESSTTTAPKEDDT
+604 TLGGGSTTV
-618 TDQGDNGTTSTT
+618 TT
-630 PPGGGTGSKDENS
+630 PKQTETPKPSAPVEDNNDE
-643 GTGSGSDSGSDGGS
+643 TGGS
-657 SGSGGGSGSGSG
+657 SGNDGEGSGNFGETGGSE
-669 GSGSEATGEGDENTG
+669 GSEGG
-684 DGGNSGDGTGDENP
+684 DGKSDNGN
-698 LPPELNVS
+698 PPIPGMPED

>member
-1 MREKRNEKQEKVK
+1 
-14 MKKSWMIG
+14 MI
-22 FIILFILNLGA
+22 
-33 TGYFLYSL
+33 
-41 TLLGSIEVVLRY
+41 
-53 VIGIILVLLVVFF
+53 FF

-73 ARKKKKVR
+73 ARQKKKVR
-81 LAIDI
+81 FIVDIVLSLAY
-86 IISILYCAILIFVGG
+86 SALLIFVGG
-101 NIIKAIGKVGNLTQR
+101 NIIKAIGKVGNLTER

-121 ASIVTLSTNPAE
+121 ASIVTLSSNKATS
-133 GINDIS
+133 INDIS

-145 MLEDEDSIDGHQIP
+145 MIKDKKSVDGYQIP
-159 EEIIEENNLTNE
+159 KQIIEDKNLKNK

-178 TDMLADLYAEEIEFI
+178 TDLLADLYDEEIEYV

-205 IEAYENIAEET
+205 IESYKNIAEDT
-216 KAIYTQ
+216 KVIYTQ
-222 QRSVKQEVS
+222 KKSVKQEVS
-231 SGKSL
+231 AGKSL
-236 TEPFT
+236 KEPFT
-241 VLIMGIDSDTNDLT
+241 ILLMGIDSDTNDLT

-266 LITFNPTTLN
+266 LITFNPNTLN

-287 VPIACFNGQ
+287 VPIACFNGK

-408 MLNKLKEVRSL
+408 MLNKLKDVRSL
-419 DTVYDILDTVGNN
+419 DTVYKILDTVGNN

-437 TTDEILSLYNVG
+437 TTSEILSLYNIG
-449 KDVLSRTDE
+449 KDVLTRTK

-465 LSMQHLYLSGAD
+465 LSMQHLYISGAD

-497 FVPYEESLEAV
+497 FVPYQESLDAV
-508 IQAMKINLELE
+508 IEAMKVNLGMIS
-519 EPEMEKTF
+519 PKMAKTF
-527 SFDASVPYEEEII
+527 SFDASVPYEETII
-540 GKMSSGTVDLTLL
+540 GKMSKGSTNLTLL
-553 PDFTGSSVSY
+553 PDFTGSSVAYVQSY
-563 ARSYCNSHGISFSVE
+563 GSSHGIRIIVN
-578 GNGST
+578 GNGSR
-583 VVSQSV
+583 VISQSV
-589 PYGADILFVNRLTVY
+589 PYGADLEFVKTLTINTGSTATKKE
-604 TESSTTTAPKEDDT
+604 TEDDEKTTTKPETSPSPSPTADPSPTPSPTETPKPSEP
-618 TDQGDNGTTSTT
+618 TD
-630 PPGGGTGSKDENS
+630 PE
-643 GTGSGSDSGSDGGS
+643 
-657 SGSGGGSGSGSG
+657 
-669 GSGSEATGEGDENTG
+669 
-684 DGGNSGDGTGDENP
+684 
-698 LPPELNVS
+698 LPPEISPEPQD

>member
-1 MREKRNEKQEKVK
+1 MKTMKETKKDKIKR
-14 MKKSWMIG
+14 SWMIG
-22 FIILFILNLGA
+22 MLLLLFLNIGA

-41 TLLGSIEVVLRY
+41 TLLGDIEKTLRIIVGIVL
-53 VIGIILVLLVVFF
+53 ILLMVFF

-81 LAIDI
+81 FTIDI
-86 IISILYCAILIFVGG
+86 ILSIIYSAILIFIGG
-101 NIIKAIGKVGNLTQR
+101 NIIKTIGKVGNVTAR

-121 ASIVTLSTNPAE
+121 ASIVTLSTNKATS
-133 GINDIS
+133 INDIS
-139 SSKELG
+139 SSKPIG
-145 MLEDEDSIDGHQIP
+145 MIKDKKSVDGYQIP
-159 EEIIEENNLTNE
+159 KQIIEDKGLKNKIES
-171 VKYYDNY
+171 YDNY
-178 TDMLADLYAEEIEFI
+178 TDLLADLYDEKIEYI

-199 QSMFTS
+199 QTMFTS
-205 IEAYENIAEET
+205 IEAYKNIAEDT
-216 KAIYTQ
+216 KVLYTQ
-222 QRSVKQEVS
+222 KKSVKQEVS
-231 SGKSL
+231 AGKSL
-236 TEPFT
+236 KEPFT
-241 VLIMGIDSDTNDLT
+241 ILLMGIDSDTNDLN

-287 VPIACFNGQ
+287 VPIACFNGK

-383 WARHRKSAGFDDFVR
+383 WSRHRKSAGFDDFVR

-408 MLNKLKEVRSL
+408 MLNKLKDVRDL
-419 DTVYDILDTVGNN
+419 DTVYKILDTVGTN

-437 TTDEILSLYNVG
+437 TTNEILSLYNIG
-449 KDVLSRTDE
+449 KDVLTRTK

-465 LSMQHLYLSGAD
+465 LSMQHLYISGAD
-477 ASIYDYST
+477 ANIYDYST

-497 FVPYEESLEAV
+497 FVPYQESLDAV
-508 IQAMKINLELE
+508 IETMKINLEMV
-519 EPEMEKTF
+519 EPKMTKTF
-527 SFDASVPYEEEII
+527 SFDASVPYEENII
-540 GKMSSGTVDLTLL
+540 GKMSEGSTNLTLL
-553 PDFTGSSVSY
+553 PDFTGDSTSSVLSY
-563 ARSYCNSHGISFSVE
+563 GSAHGIKIIVK
-578 GNGST
+578 GSGT
-583 VVSQSV
+583 RVVSQSV
-589 PYGADILFVNRLTVY
+589 PFGADVEFVKTLTV
-604 TESSTTTAPKEDDT
+604 TL
-618 TDQGDNGTTSTT
+618 
-630 PPGGGTGSKDENS
+630 
-643 GTGSGSDSGSDGGS
+643 
-657 SGSGGGSGSGSG
+657 GGGSTTVTTPKQTETPKP
-669 GSGSEATGEGDENTG
+669 SEEPKPTNPAKPTDPVEPTAPVEPTDPVEPTTPKAPDEI
-684 DGGNSGDGTGDENP
+684 
-698 LPPELNVS
+698 LP

>member
-1 MREKRNEKQEKVK
+1 MREKQKAKERTKIKT
-14 MKKSWMIG
+14 SWMIG
-22 FIILFILNLGA
+22 IIILLVLNIGA

-41 TLLGSIEVVLRY
+41 TLLGSIETFLRY
-53 VIGIILVLLVVFF
+53 VVGIVLIGLMIFF

-73 ARKKKKVR
+73 ARQKKKVR
-81 LAIDI
+81 FIVDIVLSLAY
-86 IISILYCAILIFVGG
+86 SALLIFVGG
-101 NIIKAIGKVGNLTQR
+101 NIIKAIGKVGNLTER

-121 ASIVTLSTNPAE
+121 ASIVTLSSNKATS
-133 GINDIS
+133 INDIS

-145 MLEDEDSIDGHQIP
+145 MIKDKKSVDGYQIP
-159 EEIIEENNLTNE
+159 KQIIEDKNLKNK

-178 TDMLADLYAEEIEFI
+178 TDLLADLYDEEIEYV

-205 IEAYENIAEET
+205 IEAYKNIAEDT
-216 KAIYTQ
+216 KVIYTQ
-222 QRSVKQEVS
+222 KKSVKQEVS
-231 SGKSL
+231 AGKSL
-236 TEPFT
+236 KEPFT
-241 VLIMGIDSDTNDLT
+241 ILLMGIDSDTNDLT

-266 LITFNPTTLN
+266 LITFNPNTLN

-287 VPIACFNGQ
+287 VPIACFNGK

-408 MLNKLKEVRSL
+408 MLNKLKDVRSL
-419 DTVYDILDTVGNN
+419 DTVYKILDTVGNN

-437 TTDEILSLYNVG
+437 TTSEILSLYNIG
-449 KDVLSRTDE
+449 KDVLTRTK

-465 LSMQHLYLSGAD
+465 LSMQHLYISGAD

-497 FVPYEESLEAV
+497 FVPYQESLDAV
-508 IQAMKINLELE
+508 IEAMKINLGMIS
-519 EPEMEKTF
+519 PKMAKTF
-527 SFDASVPYEEEII
+527 SFDASVPYEENII
-540 GKMSSGTVDLTLL
+540 GKMSKGSTNLTLL
-553 PDFTGSSVSY
+553 PDFTGSSVAYVQSY
-563 ARSYCNSHGISFSVE
+563 GSSHGIRIIVN
-578 GNGST
+578 GNGSR
-583 VVSQSV
+583 VISQSV
-589 PYGADILFVNRLTVY
+589 PYGADLEFVKTLTIN
-604 TESSTTTAPKEDDT
+604 TGSTTTKKDT
-618 TDQGDNGTTSTT
+618 EEKKDNTNNNGNDGTV
-630 PPGGGTGSKDENS
+630 PP
-643 GTGSGSDSGSDGGS
+643 
-657 SGSGGGSGSGSG
+657 SGSGGGNSDGGSNGATGGSG
-669 GSGSEATGEGDENTG
+669 GSDGESGS
-684 DGGNSGDGTGDENP
+684 DGSSESGGGPGDGTGDGNTDDGDGPIDIPGGPTNE
-698 LPPELNVS
+698 S

>member
-1 MREKRNEKQEKVK
+1 MKTMKETKKDKIKR
-14 MKKSWMIG
+14 SWMIG
-22 FIILFILNLGA
+22 MLLLLFLNIGA

-41 TLLGSIEVVLRY
+41 TLLGDIEKTLRIIVGIVL
-53 VIGIILVLLVVFF
+53 ILLMVFF

-81 LAIDI
+81 FTIDI
-86 IISILYCAILIFVGG
+86 ILSIIYSAILIFIGG
-101 NIIKAIGKVGNLTQR
+101 NIIKTIGKVGNVTAR

-121 ASIVTLSTNPAE
+121 ASIVTLSTNKATS
-133 GINDIS
+133 INDIS
-139 SSKELG
+139 SSKPIG
-145 MLEDEDSIDGHQIP
+145 MIKDKKSVDGYQIP
-159 EEIIEENNLTNE
+159 KQIIEDKGLKNKIES
-171 VKYYDNY
+171 YDNY
-178 TDMLADLYAEEIEFI
+178 TDLLADLYDEKIEYI

-199 QSMFTS
+199 QTMFTS
-205 IEAYENIAEET
+205 IEAYKNIAEDT
-216 KAIYTQ
+216 KVLYTQ
-222 QRSVKQEVS
+222 KKSVKQEVS
-231 SGKSL
+231 AGKSL
-236 TEPFT
+236 KEPFT
-241 VLIMGIDSDTNDLT
+241 ILLMGIDSDTNDLN

-287 VPIACFNGQ
+287 VPIACFNGK

-383 WARHRKSAGFDDFVR
+383 WSRHRKSAGFDDFVR

-408 MLNKLKEVRSL
+408 MLNKLKDVRDL
-419 DTVYDILDTVGNN
+419 DTVYKILDTVGTN

-437 TTDEILSLYNVG
+437 TTNEILSLYNIG
-449 KDVLSRTDE
+449 KDVLTRTK

-465 LSMQHLYLSGAD
+465 LSMQHLYISGAD
-477 ASIYDYST
+477 ANIYDYST

-497 FVPYEESLEAV
+497 FVPYQESLDAV
-508 IQAMKINLELE
+508 IETMKINLGMV
-519 EPEMEKTF
+519 EPKMTKTF
-527 SFDASVPYEEEII
+527 SFDASVPYEENII
-540 GKMSSGTVDLTLL
+540 GKMSEGSTNLTLL
-553 PDFTGSSVSY
+553 PDFTGDSTSSVLSY
-563 ARSYCNSHGISFSVE
+563 GSAHGIKIIVK
-578 GNGST
+578 GSGT
-583 VVSQSV
+583 RVVSQSV
-589 PYGADILFVNRLTVY
+589 PFGADVEFVKTLTV
-604 TESSTTTAPKEDDT
+604 TL
-618 TDQGDNGTTSTT
+618 
-630 PPGGGTGSKDENS
+630 
-643 GTGSGSDSGSDGGS
+643 
-657 SGSGGGSGSGSG
+657 GGGSTTVTTPKQTETPKP
-669 GSGSEATGEGDENTG
+669 SEEPKPTNPVEPTDPVEPTTPVEPTDPGT
-684 DGGNSGDGTGDENP
+684 SGDGDKA
-698 LPPELNVS
+698 SD

>member
-1 MREKRNEKQEKVK
+1 MREKQKKKERQQKEKIKT
-14 MKKSWMIG
+14 SWMIG
-22 FIILFILNLGA
+22 MIILLLLNIGA
-33 TGYFLYSL
+33 TAYFLYSL
-41 TLLGSIEVVLRY
+41 TLLGSIETFLRY
-53 VIGIILVLLVVFF
+53 VVAIVLIALMIFS
-66 FFHLRKT
+66 FFHIRKT

-81 LAIDI
+81 FIIDVTL
-86 IISILYCAILIFVGG
+86 SLLYSAILIFVGG
-101 NIIKAIGKVGNLTQR
+101 NIIKAIGKVGNLTER

-121 ASIVTLSTNPAE
+121 ASIVTLSTNKATS
-133 GINDIS
+133 INDIS

-145 MLEDEDSIDGHQIP
+145 MIQDENSVDGYQIP
-159 EEIIEENNLTNE
+159 QQIIEDKGLKNK

-178 TDMLADLYAEEIEFI
+178 TDMLADLYDEEIEYI

-205 IEAYENIAEET
+205 IDAYKDIAEET
-216 KAIYTQ
+216 KVIYTQ
-222 QRSVKQEVS
+222 NKSVKQEVS
-231 SGKSL
+231 AGKSL

-241 VLIMGIDSDTNDLT
+241 ILLMGIDSDTNDLS

-287 VPIACFNGQ
+287 VPIACFNGK

-408 MLNKLKEVRSL
+408 MLNKLKDVRDL
-419 DTVYDILDTVGNN
+419 DTVYKILDTVGNN

-437 TTDEILSLYNVG
+437 TTNEILSLYNIG
-449 KDVLSRTDE
+449 KDVLTRTK

-465 LSMQHLYLSGAD
+465 LSMQHLYISGAD

-497 FVPYEESLEAV
+497 FVPYQESLDAV
-508 IQAMKINLELE
+508 IEAMKINLGMIS
-519 EPEMEKTF
+519 PKMTKTF
-527 SFDASVPYEEEII
+527 SFDASVPYEENII
-540 GKMSSGTVDLTLL
+540 GKMSKGSTNLTLL
-553 PDFTGSSVSY
+553 PDFTGDSVSY
-563 ARSYCNSHGISFSVE
+563 VQSYGSSHGIRIIVN
-578 GNGST
+578 GNGSR

-589 PYGADILFVNRLTVY
+589 PYGADLEFVKTLTIN
-604 TESSTTTAPKEDDT
+604 TGSTTTKKETEDDEKT
-618 TDQGDNGTTSTT
+618 TTKPTPSTEQKPSVEPEEPEESTPPEEPESTT
-630 PPGGGTGSKDENS
+630 PPDPEP
-643 GTGSGSDSGSDGGS
+643 D
-657 SGSGGGSGSGSG
+657 
-669 GSGSEATGEGDENTG
+669 
-684 DGGNSGDGTGDENP
+684 
-698 LPPELNVS
+698 LPEEIVPES